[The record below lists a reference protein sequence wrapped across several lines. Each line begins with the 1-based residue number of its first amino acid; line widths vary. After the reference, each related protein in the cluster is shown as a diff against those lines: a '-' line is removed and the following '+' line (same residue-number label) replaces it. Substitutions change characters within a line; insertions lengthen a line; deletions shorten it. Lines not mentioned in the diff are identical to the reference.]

1 MHIKKFKKSLQKV
14 YKKVYKNF
22 LRRYTFQAK
31 ETPQQLQN
39 LKPNYETMA
48 QQCKERKTRSAQAS
62 AQSVRVCA
70 YPRKLCQEFTAESG
84 LYDRSRERSGGE
96 RRGEERRR
104 RTVMMLMTQAWR
116 LR

>member
-48 QQCKERKTRSAQAS
+48 LAVLKQVRRVLGFARIHESSVKNSQLKVDSMTEAERE
-62 AQSVRVCA
+62 V
-70 YPRKLCQEFTAESG
+70 EE
-84 LYDRSRERSGGE
+84 
-96 RRGEERRR
+96 RGEERRGGGAR
-104 RTVMMLMTQAWR
+104 S
-116 LR
+116 